1 MYIIVDII
9 VILILMGSVYRGYK
23 KGIVDVGFKLVAFI
37 ISLLVAILL
46 YSPIT
51 EVIVNNTQI
60 DEKIE
65 EVIIKNATASK
76 ESEEEQNSDTENNLE
91 TYITKYSKNIVKDTK
106 NSMVESAAKPLAK
119 NIIGISV
126 IIVLFLC
133 SRIILIIL
141 KTFTN
146 ILTKLPIIKQL
157 NEVGG
162 IVYGLLAGLIVI
174 YLLLAIVYF
183 VTLISGN
190 TTIIEIIDNTYITKL
205 LYSVF

>member
-9 VILILMGSVYRGYK
+9 VILILIGSVYRGYK
-23 KGIVDVGFKLVAFI
+23 KGIVDVGFKIVAFI

-76 ESEEEQNSDTENNLE
+76 ESDEEQNSDTENNLE

>member
-76 ESEEEQNSDTENNLE
+76 ESDEEQNSDTENNLE

-119 NIIGISV
+119 NVIGISV

-162 IVYGLLAGLIVI
+162 IVYGLLSGLIVI